1 MKKNVKLVV
10 CDIDNTLVIKRQP
23 LTERARNA
31 ILELQKH
38 GVYFGLASGRGV
50 HHLKSLAEQWGIEC
64 QLYIGMNGAEICDE
78 LTGQHEVLYRMKAEW
93 VKEAF
98 EIMSPFKSW
107 PHALF
112 GEVMYARPGDP
123 SVASSNAYVKNQN
136 PPHIVQS
143 DDEFWHADSIKI
155 GFRVS
160 AEDMPDIEAAVA
172 KKTNPDY
179 IGFKTETTMFE
190 FGNALAQKGTLL
202 KKFYETHQIPREA
215 VWSFGDM
222 TNDITLFDE
231 SGVAVCMIN
240 GSDDAK
246 AHADIITDLPCTE
259 DGWADYVEKYILPFL
274 D

>member
-1 MKKNVKLVV
+1 MKKIKLVV

-31 ILELQKH
+31 ILKLQEH
-38 GVYFGLASGRGV
+38 GIYFGLASGRAV
-50 HHLKSLAEQWGIEC
+50 NHLQSLAEQWGIEC
-64 QLYIGMNGAEICDE
+64 QLYIGMNGAEICDT
-78 LTGQHEVLYRMKAEW
+78 LTGRHEVLHRMKAEW

-98 EIMSPFKSW
+98 EIMSPFQSW
-107 PHALF
+107 PHVLF
-112 GEVMYARPGDP
+112 GDVMYARKGDP
-123 SVASSNAYVKNQN
+123 YVAASNAYVKNHT
-136 PPHIVQS
+136 PAHLVE
-143 DDEFWHADSIKI
+143 DDSEFWHADAIKI

-160 AEDMPDIEAAVA
+160 AEDMPNIEAAVA
-172 KKTNPDY
+172 KHASADY

-190 FGNALAQKGTLL
+190 FGNAKAQKGTML
-202 KKFYETHQIPREA
+202 KEFYEAHNIEREA

-246 AHADIITDLPCTE
+246 AHAHIITELPCTE
-259 DGWADYVEKYILPFL
+259 DGWAAFMEQHILPEL
-274 D
+274 E